1 MQAHFTK
8 ACSFR
13 VQPAIQPR
21 HQPYYASKLNGLL
34 RSKPRMHTRV
44 RCVAPSSFPSPLP
57 RSRSPDPALKT
68 GALTI
73 AQAYVGQFSPPVELC
88 QLFLLGSSP
97 ASSCRHSPAI
107 LRCRAILLR
116 HLPKREREAGRVGRC
131 AEPVAVLCQPL
142 AQLLRRQDER
152 PDGRE

>member
-1 MQAHFTK
+1 MQAHFTE

-13 VQPAIQPR
+13 YSLLSSRGTNPTTPASSMD
-21 HQPYYASKLNGLL
+21 YYVVSRECTHACAALPLL
-34 RSKPRMHTRV
+34 PFHHHCHAAGAT
-44 RCVAPSSFPSPLP
+44 
-57 RSRSPDPALKT
+57 DPALKT

-73 AQAYVGQFSPPVELC
+73 AQAYVGKFSPAVELC